1 MTHLRP
7 HAEVAERVLLP
18 GDPGRALRLAQQL
31 VDAPKMLN
39 HHRGLWG
46 YTGLAPDG
54 RPLTI
59 QSTGLG
65 GPSTAIVVE
74 ELIALGARRLVRIGT
89 GVAVDGGLAL
99 GSLVIADAV
108 QAADGAS
115 RALGAGAPLAADPEL
130 LAGLRA
136 AASEAATSREAR
148 GSGAVTGTVASS
160 DLHYDAP
167 AAPPGAVAADL
178 STGALFAVAARRGA
192 RAACVLA
199 ISEAQGV
206 RNEQDALEAAE
217 AELGR
222 VGAAALG

>member
-7 HAEVAERVLLP
+7 HADVAERVLLP

-74 ELIALGARRLVRIGT
+74 ELIALGAHRLVRIGT
-89 GVAVDGGLAL
+89 GVAVDGRLAL

-108 QAADGAS
+108 QADDGAS
-115 RALGAGAPLAADPEL
+115 RALGASTALAADPEL
-130 LAGLRA
+130 LAALRA
-136 AASEAATSREAR
+136 A
-148 GSGAVTGTVASS
+148 GNGAVTGTVASS

-167 AAPPGAVAADL
+167 AAPSGAVASDL

-199 ISEAQGV
+199 ISEAKGV
-206 RNEQDALEAAE
+206 RIEQEALEAAE

>member
-1 MTHLRP
+1 
-7 HAEVAERVLLP
+7 
-18 GDPGRALRLAQQL
+18 
-31 VDAPKMLN
+31 
-39 HHRGLWG
+39 
-46 YTGLAPDG
+46 
-54 RPLTI
+54 
-59 QSTGLG
+59 
-65 GPSTAIVVE
+65 
-74 ELIALGARRLVRIGT
+74 
-89 GVAVDGGLAL
+89 
-99 GSLVIADAV
+99 V

-148 GSGAVTGTVASS
+148 GSGVVTGMVASS

-206 RNEQDALEAAE
+206 RIEQDALEAAE